1 MKLDKPNPL
10 KEHKALTALAAI
22 GVIAIVVSVYLL
34 LKQLGASD
42 ETPGGPKPILTQATV
57 KRVVSGHYVKL
68 SDDERLIYAGIR
80 APFENEP
87 YFQEAKKR
95 NEALVVDNNVDL
107 QYDTQP
113 RDSDGRLLAYAFLG
127 DGTHIN
133 LTLVREGLAYVR
145 LTPKATRYA
154 QILLAAQSEARLNK
168 RGMWAT
174 MAESTEAS
182 LVADPKYAEFH
193 RPSCEVAKKISEQ
206 RRETFKNKLGA
217 FEKGF
222 APCNKCLP

>member
-1 MKLDKPNPL
+1 MNLDKPNPF
-10 KEHKALTALAAI
+10 KEHKVLTALAAI
-22 GVIAIVVSVYLL
+22 GVVAILVCAYLL
-34 LKQLGASD
+34 LSQLGGD
-42 ETPGGPKPILTQATV
+42 EEAPGGPRPVLTQATV
-57 KRVVSGHYVKL
+57 RRALNGHSVKL

-87 YFQEAKKR
+87 FFQEAKRR
-95 NEALVVDNNVDL
+95 NEELAIDNKVDL
-107 QYDTQP
+107 QYDAQP

-133 LTLVREGLAYVR
+133 LTLVREGLAYAR

-154 QILLAAQSEARLNK
+154 EALLAAQREARLNK

-174 MAESTEAS
+174 MADSTEAS

-193 RPSCEVAKKISEQ
+193 RPNCEVAKKISEQ